1 MKKIIQKK
9 LYDTEISKEILKI
22 SNKLEITNISYFEET
37 LYKTENWKYFI
48 YWKWWPLSKFWVNE
62 GNMTYWG
69 SDIWL
74 VNKEDILF
82 WVEYNFKYFS
92 QENIEIILAELKQ
105 EISIW

>member
-9 LYDTEISKEILKI
+9 LYDTEISKQILKI
-22 SNKLEITNISYFEET
+22 SNKLEITNISYFEEI
-37 LYKTENWKYFI
+37 LYKTESWKYFI
-48 YWKWWPLSKFWVNE
+48 YWKWWPQSKFWIKEWNI
-62 GNMTYWG
+62 TFAW

-82 WVEYNFKYFS
+82 WSEYNFKYFS
-92 QENIEIILAELKQ
+92 QTDIENILAELSQ

>member
-22 SNKLEITNISYFEET
+22 SNKLEITNISYFEEI
-37 LYKTENWKYFI
+37 LYKTESWKYFI
-48 YWKWWPLSKFWVNE
+48 YWKWWPQSKFWIKEVNI
-62 GNMTYWG
+62 TFAW

-74 VNKEDILF
+74 VSKEDILF

-92 QENIEIILAELKQ
+92 QENIEKILAELKQ

>member
-22 SNKLEITNISYFEET
+22 SNKLEITNICYFEET
-37 LYKTENWKYFI
+37 LYKTESWKYFI
-48 YWKWWPLSKFWVNE
+48 YWKWWPQSKFWIKEVNI
-62 GNMTYWG
+62 TFAW

-74 VNKEDILF
+74 VSKEDILF

-92 QENIEIILAELKQ
+92 QENIEIILAELSQ

>member
-22 SNKLEITNISYFEET
+22 SNKLEITNIGYFEET
-37 LYKTENWKYFI
+37 LYKTESGKYFI
-48 YWKWWPLSKFWVNE
+48 YGKGGPQSKFGINE
-62 GNMTYWG
+62 GNITFAG
-69 SDIWL
+69 SDIWV

-92 QENIEIILAELKQ
+92 QENIEIILAELKL
-105 EISIW
+105 EISIG

>member
-9 LYDTEISKEILKI
+9 LYDTEISKQILKI
-22 SNKLEITNISYFEET
+22 SNKLKITNTSYFEET
-37 LYKTENWKYFI
+37 LYKIKSWKYFI
-48 YWKWWPLSKFWVNE
+48 YWKWWPQSKFWINE
-62 GNMTYWG
+62 WNMTFWL

-82 WVEYNFKYFS
+82 WSEYNFKYFS
-92 QENIEIILAELKQ
+92 QNDIEIILAELSQ